1 MSTVVLQSY
10 RTSDVAPWITRS
22 LGTVRGWAESQGFAY
37 AFLDDAF
44 FDILPPW
51 FRARA
56 GGDRVIMSDL
66 ARLLHARRLLGEH
79 ERVVWVDADVTV
91 FDPASFR
98 VDAPEGY
105 ALCQEVWL
113 SRAPNGQLAISP
125 RVNNMVMV
133 HARGNPF
140 LDFYI
145 HACERV
151 ARCSAVPLGKLDL
164 GTKMLSMFHLGMPL
178 PLLGSVALLSP
189 LSLADVADGG
199 GEISRIYMTRLAT
212 PVHAANLCASLSG
225 QVIEGVTVNEAL
237 FDAAVDRLVS
247 TRGEVLNRFLR
258 R

>member
-10 RTSDVAPWITRS
+10 RTTDVAPWIARS
-22 LGTVRGWAESQGFAY
+22 LDTVRGWAASQGFSY

-44 FDILPPW
+44 FDILPAW

-91 FDPASFR
+91 FDPEAFR
-98 VDAPEGY
+98 VEAPEGY
-105 ALCQEVWL
+105 ALCREIWL
-113 SRAPNGQLAISP
+113 SPAPGGRFTVSP

-133 HARGNPF
+133 LARANPF

-151 ARCSAVPLGKLDL
+151 ARGVAAPLGKLDL

-189 LSLADVADGG
+189 LVLADVARGG
-199 GEISRIYMTRLAT
+199 GEISRIYMDRLGTA
-212 PVHAANLCASLSG
+212 VHAANLCASLSG
-225 QVIEGVTVNEAL
+225 QIFDGVAVSEAL
-237 FDAAVDRLVS
+237 FDAAVERLLAS
-247 TRGEVLNRFLR
+247 RGEALNRFLR